1 MASVFLTN
9 CDQTWPRS
17 QQECRRLMRFALAQ
31 LMPCSPSHNE
41 PGVSSSSTRLSC
53 TDGINPKG
61 IGDVVKVLKVMS
73 SNTCYRLS
81 LWALLVKCLLGEC
94 HKTSLMISKHL
105 CHQATSH
112 YLNKC
117 WCRPLSPYHVT
128 KQYWVK
134 PEYKYFFK
142 KHKYQWICILYHS
155 CSIKCPGWLKF
166 FLMEVKKLPIL
177 HHEYHDCWCPGE
189 ASSWLCCK

>member
-41 PGVSSSSTRLSC
+41 PGVSSSSTRLTC

-134 PEYKYFFK
+134 PEYKYFFWETQIWMNLHLVSFLFNK
-142 KHKYQWICILYHS
+142 MSRVVEIFPHGSQETPHLTSWI
-155 CSIKCPGWLKF
+155 PWL
-166 FLMEVKKLPIL
+166 LMPWWSFIMAVL
-177 HHEYHDCWCPGE
+177 
-189 ASSWLCCK
+189 